1 VRFSVTGVLAALAV
15 MAAQAAEA
23 QSSPVEKSATSTDK
37 PAAPAPAK
45 APPAKA
51 PVGKTVEGV
60 TVTGQ
65 SQNGIR
71 TSIDRRSYGVA
82 NDLATTTGSISDALR
97 NVPSVDVDVQG
108 NVSLRG
114 DQNVT
119 IMIDGKP
126 SGMFKGPGAAAAL
139 QSMPADQIERV
150 EVITNPSAAYSPEG
164 TAGII
169 NLITKTSHRAGKSGS
184 IRLNV
189 GTGRRGNYGMSGA
202 YNSNKLT
209 LSGDANIRFDDQAG
223 LQTDSRTILDGHG
236 NQVAASHQTFK
247 QVGGAEFWN
256 LRGSVDYDVTDKTRL
271 SGEVRVSRPDFQV
284 KPRWR
289 FEGVDANGAPNIAF
303 DALQHSGF
311 ARPDATVQ
319 GSLRHKFGDDHDI
332 VLFASRERADERRE
346 SAVIEAFTLPVQ
358 PDLFI
363 DLHTVTRQD
372 TTVAKADYTRPMPGE
387 GKLKAGYDF
396 RLDDNSY
403 DNVGARGLSQAAATP
418 DPSQTNLFLYKQTI
432 NGAYAT
438 YEQPFGDWT
447 VLGGLRLEDV
457 QLDLNQITTHLVH
470 SSDAVGAYPSLH
482 VGYKVSDNQQLTLS
496 YSRRVQRPNPQ
507 DLNPFV
513 SQRDQ
518 FNLSSGN
525 PDLKPQI
532 TNAFEAAWQYKAGGA
547 FYLATLFYRPGEHGV
562 TTVLL
567 PLANGG
573 TLSTR
578 QNLASS
584 QAAGLELVANGK
596 LTPSLNYQV
605 STSLFY
611 AEIDGSGI
619 PLGPGLGFAA
629 SRSAYTASG
638 RGSLTW
644 QMTPKDTLQF
654 NANLSPK
661 ILFPQGFNEA
671 QFQSFLGYR
680 HKFSD
685 KLSGV
690 VTLQDVF
697 NTIRFRQTVDSPV
710 LRERLQFK
718 PQVQAVYLGLAWTF
732 GAAQKRPQTFDFGP
746 GPQ

>member
-1 VRFSVTGVLAALAV
+1 MRFSVTGVLAAVAV
-15 MAAQAAEA
+15 MAAQAAYA
-23 QSSPVEKSATSTDK
+23 Q
-37 PAAPAPAK
+37 PAPADK
-45 APPAKA
+45 AAAKP

-209 LSGDANIRFDDQAG
+209 LSGDANIRFDDQSG

-236 NQVAASHQTFK
+236 NQLAASQQTTK

-256 LRGSVDYDVTDKTRL
+256 LRGSVDYDATDKTRL

-284 KPRWR
+284 KPREH
-289 FEGVDANGAPNIAF
+289 FEGVNANGAPNIGF
-303 DALQHSGF
+303 DSLQHSSF
-311 ARPDATVQ
+311 AHPDAVIQ
-319 GSLRHKFGDDHDI
+319 GSLRHKFGDDHDL
-332 VLFASRERADERRE
+332 VLFASRERADDRRE
-346 SAVIEAFTLPVQ
+346 SAVLEAFTLPVQ

-372 TTVAKADYTRPMPGE
+372 TTVAKADYTRPMPGD

-396 RLDDNSY
+396 RLDDNGY
-403 DNVGARGLSQAAATP
+403 DNLGLRGTSQAAAAP
-418 DPSQTNLFLYKQTI
+418 DPSQTNIFLYKQTI

-447 VLGGLRLEDV
+447 VLGGLRVEDV
-457 QLDLNQITTHLVH
+457 QLDLNQVTTHLVH
-470 SSDAVGAYPSLH
+470 NAETAGAYPTLH
-482 VGYKVSDNQQLTLS
+482 VGYKISDAQQLTLS
-496 YSRRVQRPNPQ
+496 YSRRIQRPNPQ

-513 SQRDQ
+513 SQRDP
-518 FNLSSGN
+518 FNLNSGN

-532 TNAFEAAWQYKAGGA
+532 TNAFEAAWQYKSGGT
-547 FYLATLFYRPGEHGV
+547 FYLATAFYRPGEHGV

-567 PLANGG
+567 PLGNGG

-596 LTPSLNYQV
+596 LTPTLNYQV
-605 STSLFY
+605 STTLFY

-644 QMTPKDTLQF
+644 QVTPKDTLQF
-654 NANLSPK
+654 NANLNPK

-680 HKFSD
+680 HKFND

-690 VTLQDVF
+690 VTVQDVF
-697 NTIRFRQTVDSPV
+697 GTIRFRQVVDSPV
-710 LRERLQFK
+710 LRERVQFK

-732 GAAQKRPQTFDFGP
+732 GAAQKKPQTFDFGP
-746 GPQ
+746 Q

>member
-1 VRFSVTGVLAALAV
+1 VRFSVTGVLAAFAV

-23 QSSPVEKSATSTDK
+23 QTTPTDK
-37 PAAPAPAK
+37 PAAPAPAPAK
-45 APPAKA
+45 APAAKA

-65 SQNGIR
+65 SQNGVR

-184 IRLNV
+184 VRVNL

-202 YNSNKLT
+202 YNSSKLT
-209 LSGDANIRFDDQAG
+209 LSGDASIRFDDQSG
-223 LQTDSRTILDGHG
+223 VQTDNRTILDGHG
-236 NQVAASHQTFK
+236 HQVAASQQIFR
-247 QVGGAEFWN
+247 QVGGAEFWS
-256 LRGSVDYDVTDKTRL
+256 LRGSVDYDLTDKTRL
-271 SGEVRVSRPDFQV
+271 SGEVRASRPDFQI
-284 KPRWR
+284 KPRQQ
-289 FEGVDANGAPNIAF
+289 FEGFDANGAPNIAF
-303 DALQHSGF
+303 DSLQHAGF
-311 ARPDATVQ
+311 GRPDAVIQ
-319 GSLRHKFGDDHDI
+319 GSLRHKFGDDHDL

-346 SAVIEAFTLPVQ
+346 SAVTEAFTLPAQ

-372 TTVAKADYTRPMPGE
+372 TTVAKADYTRPMHGE

-403 DNVGARGLSQAAATP
+403 DNVGLRGVSQSAAML
-418 DPSQTNLFLYKQTI
+418 DPAQTNLFLYKQTI
-432 NGAYAT
+432 NGAYVT

-447 VLGGLRLEDV
+447 VLGGLRVEDV
-457 QLDLNQITTHLVH
+457 QLDLNQVTTRLIH
-470 SSDAVGAYPSLH
+470 STDAAGAYPSLH

-496 YSRRVQRPNPQ
+496 YSRRIQRPNPQ

-513 SQRDQ
+513 SQRDP

-532 TNAFEAAWQYKAGGA
+532 TNAYEAAWQYKAGGT
-547 FYLATLFYRPGEHGV
+547 FYLATLFYRPAEHGV

-584 QAAGLELVANGK
+584 QAAGLELTANGK
-596 LTPSLNYQV
+596 LTPTLNYQV
-605 STSLFY
+605 STTLFY

-644 QMTPKDTLQF
+644 QVTPKDTLQF
-654 NANLSPK
+654 NANLNPR

-680 HKFSD
+680 HKFSE

-690 VTLQDVF
+690 ATVQDVF
-697 NTIRFRQTVDSPV
+697 QTIRFRQVVDSPV

-718 PQVQAVYLGLAWTF
+718 PNVQAVYLGLAWTF
-732 GAAQKRPQTFDFGP
+732 GAAQKRPQTFDFG
-746 GPQ
+746 GPPPQ